1 MAIPV
6 FIAETNSNRSA
17 RPANLRQVFAVIM
30 RWKSRPWPEI
40 CDSRT
45 HASTLG
51 WQLSTWNGW
60 TPMMSRSQMQLGG
73 ALGSMRPFVHEP
85 FPRVISKQGRSP
97 HPGHWTRWSD
107 KTLAEKHWGNYVSPQ
122 QLSST
127 VKLESKEFWVEIL
140 PNKTLCRIFTM
151 LSANWHN
158 YI

>member
-30 RWKSRPWPEI
+30 RWKSRPWPEV

-45 HASTLG
+45 HASALG

-107 KTLAEKHWGNYVSPQ
+107 KTLAEKHRGNYMSLPSNCQVQWSWNPKNFELKFSQ
-122 QLSST
+122 T
-127 VKLESKEFWVEIL
+127 KLYAGFLQCLVQID
-140 PNKTLCRIFTM
+140 N
-151 LSANWHN
+151 
-158 YI
+158 